1 MVGLALFWLGVG
13 VFCFVLEAV
22 ALTVLGP
29 RASGKGEG
37 EREGEEE
44 RERERARESEGER
57 ERGGEREREREGE
70 REGESKKRGRGREME
85 GVRKGDCE
93 RVGIESNKNCEF
105 PFFAWASDEQL

>member
-13 VFCFVLEAV
+13 VFCFLLEAV

-44 RERERARESEGER
+44 RERGRERGRARESEREGEK
-57 ERGGEREREREGE
+57 ERERERE

-93 RVGIESNKNCEF
+93 RVGIESNTNCEF